1 MKNDSIGKIIE
12 EKLEIDYEKR
22 YDDISDKTFNLEDLQ
37 KAEQIAKFKKAE
49 KEKEENFHKG
59 KDSINII

>member
-22 YDDISDKTFNLEDLQ
+22 YDDISDKTFNLEDL
-37 KAEQIAKFKKAE
+37 
-49 KEKEENFHKG
+49 
-59 KDSINII
+59 